1 MDEKLKAANRLM
13 LTQYLIYIA
22 VAILLVVLY
31 QSEVILEG
39 TYAADFSMQ
48 YLLETIGILFT
59 IALLPLSLKLFSI
72 KLNKEIKEA
81 GFEEALKL
89 YKQWGTI
96 RLMILAFLTYLNIII
111 YYMTLNNI
119 GGLCALMALTASI
132 FCLPGEKKI
141 REELNLV
148 KNNEENK
155 EEI

>member
-1 MDEKLKAANRLM
+1 M
-13 LTQYLIYIA
+13 LTQYLIYLA

-39 TYAADFSMQ
+39 AYAADFGMQ
-48 YLLETIGILFT
+48 YILETIGIITT

-81 GFEEALKL
+81 GFENALKL
-89 YKQWGTI
+89 YKQWSTI

-148 KNNEENK
+148 TNNEENK

>member
-13 LTQYLIYIA
+13 LTQYLIYLA

-39 TYAADFSMQ
+39 AYAADFGMQ
-48 YLLETIGILFT
+48 YILETIGIITT

-81 GFEEALKL
+81 GFENALKL
-89 YKQWGTI
+89 YKQWSTI

-148 KNNEENK
+148 TNNEENK